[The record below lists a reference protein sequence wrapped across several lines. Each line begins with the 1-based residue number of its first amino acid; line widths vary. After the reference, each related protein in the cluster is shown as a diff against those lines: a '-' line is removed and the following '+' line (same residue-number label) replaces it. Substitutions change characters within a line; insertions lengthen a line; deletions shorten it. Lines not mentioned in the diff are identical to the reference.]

1 MVVKISAALAA
12 ALLLA
17 SAGIASARPI
27 WHPTSPRIFAPS
39 DERYD
44 GVTYP
49 HDDERFC
56 YMPSSPCDNEHRET
70 N

>member
-44 GVTYP
+44 G
-49 HDDERFC
+49 
-56 YMPSSPCDNEHRET
+56 
-70 N
+70 

>member
-1 MVVKISAALAA
+1 MVVKISAALTA

-17 SAGIASARPI
+17 AGIASARPI
-27 WHPTSPRIFAPS
+27 WQPTSPRIFAPG